1 MTQHG
6 FSRRRFLNFA
16 AALPLVGLS
25 TGAMAA
31 APVARWQ
38 GVALG
43 ASSQIVLSGVS
54 DAEAAPLFAQ
64 VRDEIARLEG
74 IFSLY
79 QNHSALS
86 QLNATGRLDRP
97 APELLEVL
105 SMSHSVW
112 EASFGAFDP
121 AVQPLWIA
129 RAAGQSLATPRGD
142 FGDLTFS
149 TDAVVLRPGMALTF
163 NGIAQ
168 GYITDRVAGLL
179 RRAGLVDLIVDAG
192 EQRAMGSRPDAGA
205 WRVGISN
212 PAGTVLKEV
221 HLRDRALA
229 TSSPRGTVLAG
240 EQGHIIDARSGVS
253 SQRWNTISV
262 FHESA
267 ALADAL
273 STAASCLSVAETEAM
288 FAHFPEAEL
297 ALRV

>member
-6 FSRRRFLNFA
+6 FSRRRFLNIA
-16 AALPLVGLS
+16 AALPLAGMS
-25 TGAMAA
+25 GRAMAA
-31 APVARWQ
+31 APAARWH

-74 IFSLY
+74 IFSLH
-79 QNHSALS
+79 QNHSDLS
-86 QLNATGRLDRP
+86 RLNAAGCLDHP

-105 SMSHSVW
+105 SLSRSVW
-112 EASFGAFDP
+112 QASFGAFDP
-121 AVQPLWIA
+121 SVQPLWRA
-129 RAAGQSLATPRGD
+129 RAAGGLPATRAQT
-142 FGDLTFS
+142 FSDLTFS
-149 TDAVVLRPGMALTF
+149 SQAVALRPGMALTF

-192 EQRAMGSRPDAGA
+192 EQRAWGGRPGGGA

-212 PAGTVLKEV
+212 PAGVILQEV
-221 HLRDRALA
+221 SLRDRALA
-229 TSSPRGTVLAG
+229 TSSPRGTLLPDGA
-240 EQGHIIDARSGVS
+240 GHIIDARSGKS
-253 SQRWNTISV
+253 AQHWNTISL

-273 STAASCLSVAETEAM
+273 STAACCLTAAETDAM
-288 FAHFPEAEL
+288 LRHFPEAEL
-297 ALRV
+297 ALRA